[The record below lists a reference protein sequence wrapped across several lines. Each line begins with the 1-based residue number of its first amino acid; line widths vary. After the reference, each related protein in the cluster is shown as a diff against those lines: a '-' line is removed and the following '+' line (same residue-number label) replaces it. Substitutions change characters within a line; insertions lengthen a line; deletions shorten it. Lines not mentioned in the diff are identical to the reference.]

1 MPYFYLLQN
10 NFILGEMN
18 DRLSDL
24 VAKRWVSV
32 DNLIKKNNEITDF
45 DNDKM
50 IQMNSFHLM

>member
-18 DRLSDL
+18 NRLSDL

-32 DNLIKKNNEITDF
+32 DNLIKKNEITDF

-50 IQMNSFHLM
+50 MQINSFHLI

>member
-1 MPYFYLLQN
+1 MPDFYLLQN

-32 DNLIKKNNEITDF
+32 DNLIEKNNENTDF
-45 DNDKM
+45 DNYR
-50 IQMNSFHLM
+50 L